1 MNRKNLLRA
10 SLFGML
16 ALAFVFSGCEK
27 NDDAQQD
34 EMAKSVVGTWKYVKH
49 VNITDAGDKDVM
61 LSEVDCFFDFRED
74 GTFKEYSISN
84 PSFSL
89 SSGTY
94 ELESNTLTLLRGE
107 LSEEQYT
114 VVIGSDGKTLEM
126 RWFVYTEADED
137 SSLQTTL
144 CVSYYEKQ

>member
-49 VNITDAGDKDVM
+49 ENITDAGDKDVM
-61 LSEVDCFFDFRED
+61 LSTVDCFFDFRED

-84 PSFSL
+84 PSVSL

-137 SSLQTTL
+137 SSHQTTL